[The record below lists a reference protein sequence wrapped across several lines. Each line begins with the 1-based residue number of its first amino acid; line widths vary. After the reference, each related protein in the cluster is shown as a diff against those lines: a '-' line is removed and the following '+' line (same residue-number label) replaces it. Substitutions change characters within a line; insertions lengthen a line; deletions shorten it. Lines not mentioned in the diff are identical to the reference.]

1 LDKLLNMDQDQL
13 AKDLA
18 FVREAIEANQRAG
31 RVDVLP
37 LLIWGLST
45 SAAAGVSY
53 LFPAIDSVWLWVVVI
68 GLAWIYTALR
78 ALRPASARPPQ
89 AFANRVLTA
98 VWGSMLA
105 AMTVIGFGGAFSG
118 VIAPPAIPPTVACL
132 LGAALLASSGLMRQ
146 QWLGLMGLTW
156 WCTGIALFFLPAE
169 VRLGVFGLAMVLF
182 LVVPLLAVLR
192 SDRRR

>member
-53 LFPAIDSVWLWVVVI
+53 LFPAIDSV
-68 GLAWIYTALR
+68 
-78 ALRPASARPPQ
+78 
-89 AFANRVLTA
+89 
-98 VWGSMLA
+98 
-105 AMTVIGFGGAFSG
+105 
-118 VIAPPAIPPTVACL
+118 
-132 LGAALLASSGLMRQ
+132 
-146 QWLGLMGLTW
+146 
-156 WCTGIALFFLPAE
+156 
-169 VRLGVFGLAMVLF
+169 
-182 LVVPLLAVLR
+182 
-192 SDRRR
+192 